1 MATEVNQ
8 NCFAWPHEE
17 SSGQD
22 SSQGTTQVFDHGS
35 ISFGR
40 FDLESLAW
48 EKWSVFTNDRRTEEF
63 VKFNG
68 LVAKKKAYFE
78 EYFKRIRELKA
89 LEQQNQQTEL
99 NLEYSGDGSD
109 SSQTGEDEPVAKH
122 ASPAG
127 SGTHVDDSM
136 GQIAAETT
144 PEHRLGCYKDHNES
158 LSNGNSTTAH
168 SSSVG
173 GLQIIGEETGENAS
187 SDKQNAKCSQDDLV
201 MPNEATMTPKRI
213 IEKHSRISQASK
225 IIPKTVK
232 MTSSYNPDHTFVTKG
247 PESAKPIVINQ
258 KTKPGNIQSLRNPKA
273 ATTNVI
279 GTMGR
284 SKRVPKEDPGAIAL
298 RRPSS
303 AASQRPSTRERRP
316 VTRDG
321 SRNPAG
327 MASSCRPSTAER
339 RLATKDLAANQT
351 NIASPCRPSTAERL
365 AITKE
370 LAPKHA
376 NVATPRRPSTAD
388 RRPITKEPAPNNA
401 NIATP
406 RRPST
411 PDRRLTTKEPA
422 PKHANI
428 ATPQR
433 PSTAER
439 RPTCR
444 EMAPKLAGIASPCW
458 PSSAERRP
466 VARGIAEKNADV
478 VTLRRPSTAERRP
491 IKREAAPKHA
501 DVVPLRRPSTA
512 ERRPVARDIGLKH
525 ANVGNPCCPSTPER
539 CLSRGSAAKHAD
551 VVITPCRPSTGERR
565 AVAKE
570 NTLKLDPKTPIRLR
584 AMPGNSNGAM
594 ATAATPQKAITRN
607 PVKTSKPEMKSYAR
621 ERLELQVGGKQKSSS
636 VNLPPRKVL
645 TSNVGANRVV
655 ENIRKPNKQGIQET
669 VGSRVFA
676 SKNATPLQTGSAKTK
691 APNPPPPPPPPR
703 RLSQSPS
710 KPDPKKLSVGGRKP
724 KASTPHW
731 H

>member
-17 SSGQD
+17 SSGQG

-122 ASPAG
+122 ASPTG
-127 SGTHVDDSM
+127 SGTHVDDSI

-144 PEHRLGCYKDHNES
+144 PEHQLGCYKDHNES
-158 LSNGNSTTAH
+158 ISNGISTMTR

-187 SDKQNAKCSQDDLV
+187 SDKQNAKCGQDDLV

-213 IEKHSRISQASK
+213 IEKCSRISQASK

-232 MTSSYNPDHTFVTKG
+232 MTSSYNPDHTFVSKG

-279 GTMGR
+279 GTTGR
-284 SKRVPKEDPGAIAL
+284 TKRVPKEDPGAIAL

-339 RLATKDLAANQT
+339 RLATRDLAANQT
-351 NIASPCRPSTAERL
+351 NIASPCRPSTAERR

-411 PDRRLTTKEPA
+411 HDRRLTTKEPAA

-439 RPTCR
+439 RPARR

-458 PSSAERRP
+458 PSTAERRP

-512 ERRPVARDIGLKH
+512 ERRPVTRDTGLKH

-539 CLSRGSAAKHAD
+539 CLSRGNAAKHAD

-565 AVAKE
+565 AIAKE

-584 AMPGNSNGAM
+584 AMPGDSNGAM

-607 PVKTSKPEMKSYAR
+607 LVKTSKPEMKSYAK
-621 ERLELQVGGKQKSSS
+621 ERLELQVGGKLKSSS

-676 SKNATPLQTGSAKTK
+676 SKNATPLQTGSAKTRV
-691 APNPPPPPPPPR
+691 PNPPPPPPPR
-703 RLSQSPS
+703 RASQSPS
-710 KPDPKKLSVGGRKP
+710 KPSPNKLSVGGRKP